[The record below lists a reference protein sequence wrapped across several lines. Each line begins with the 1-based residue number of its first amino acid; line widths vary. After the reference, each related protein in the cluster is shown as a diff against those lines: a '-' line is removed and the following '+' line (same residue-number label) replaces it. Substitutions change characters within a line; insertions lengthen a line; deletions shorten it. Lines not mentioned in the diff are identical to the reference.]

1 MTAREVSNVPAS
13 VRQRLLN
20 LSRERNTEFNRVL
33 ERYVAER
40 FLYRLGLSPEVD
52 RFTLKGAALFLIW
65 TGREVRPTRDVDFLG
80 SGPEDPVSLRAA
92 IEAICAVPLPDDG
105 LIFDPASI
113 RIESIRHEQDYGGQR
128 IRLRASLGKSPV
140 SLQVD
145 IGFGDVVTPERVE
158 ADYPTLLDH
167 PAPRIWTYPR
177 ETVVAEKFEAMLSL
191 GAGNSRLKDFWDVAM
206 LADLFAF
213 DGETLRTAID
223 ETLRRRKTELT
234 RDIPDALRPVF
245 YENPARI
252 EQWLAF
258 IRKGGGGLNGPTSFS
273 EVGESVRVFLGPVRE
288 SLMRGD
294 AFRRSWLPSGPWRAE
309 TVSDHGEAKDD

>member
-80 SGPEDPVSLRAA
+80 SGPDNPVSLRAA

-105 LIFDPASI
+105 LSFDSASI
-113 RIESIRHEQDYGGQR
+113 RIESIRDEQDYGGQR
-128 IRLRASLGKSPV
+128 VRLRASLGKATVP
-140 SLQVD
+140 LQVD

-206 LADLFAF
+206 LAELFAF
-213 DGETLRTAID
+213 DGDTLRTAID
-223 ETLRRRKTELT
+223 ETLRRRKTALT
-234 RDIPDALRPVF
+234 REIPDALRPTF
-245 YENPARI
+245 YENAARI
-252 EQWLAF
+252 EQWQAF
-258 IRKGGGGLNGPTSFS
+258 IRKGGAGLTGPTSFG

-288 SLMRGD
+288 SLVRGEEF
-294 AFRRSWLPSGPWRAE
+294 ARSWDVGGPWRVTGSKTSEGE
-309 TVSDHGEAKDD
+309 TDG